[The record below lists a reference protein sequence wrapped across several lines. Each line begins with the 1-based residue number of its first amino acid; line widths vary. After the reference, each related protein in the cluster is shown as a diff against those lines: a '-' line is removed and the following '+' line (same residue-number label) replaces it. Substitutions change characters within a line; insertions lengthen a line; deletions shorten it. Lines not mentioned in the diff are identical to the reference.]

1 VQRRSFC
8 RICSAACGI
17 VVDVDGEHVLKVRG
31 DQSHPVSH
39 GYVCSKG
46 RGLAEWHHA
55 SRRLDRPRV
64 RGADVAWDDALDD
77 LATSLQGIVDAGGPS
92 AVGLYVATGTG
103 FDSASTVATASWLR
117 SLRSRSF
124 YSAVTVD
131 NAPAMVGTE
140 LVTGHPLLNPVW
152 NPDVPGLLVLVGHN
166 PVVSHGYGTAMPDP
180 VTYLR
185 RFRRG
190 GGTLWVLD
198 PRRTESAALAD
209 EHVAVRPGG
218 DVSLL
223 AALARGLLED
233 GADLDELHGHCDD
246 ASVSLLRDALEPFTI
261 ERASLAADVDT
272 AQIERLLE
280 TIRAHP
286 GQLNM
291 FAGTGVM
298 MGADGVLVEWLR
310 WVLMILNGS
319 LDKPDGMHFHDGWAP
334 RITPVRH
341 DGREHPGPAS
351 RPDLP
356 RVARQMPVLALVDEI
371 EAGNL
376 RALVACGGNPLS
388 ACPEPERMR
397 DALRRLE
404 TLVVIDVVDS
414 ELTEVATHVLPA
426 TGQLERA
433 DISSFPQ
440 VAMASTVQFTPAVVD
455 AVAERRP
462 VWWILGQ
469 LAARMGS
476 DLLGRDPDAMTDED
490 YLRDLLA
497 TSPLDTEVVFANGP
511 HGTPVPV
518 EVGWVR
524 ESFLDDGCW
533 NVAPQVLVDRL
544 RAHHAPGPGLLLT
557 PRREMGWS
565 NSVSYGRAAHEE
577 PVVRMHPDD
586 LAEIGASGGA
596 RCAITSA
603 HGTVEV
609 EVTADDGIR
618 RGVVSMTHGRAARPG
633 TLISRLVDVDPLT
646 AMPLASGVPVQVF
659 PTRGGERPGQERGI
673 SLQGFFSH

>member
-1 VQRRSFC
+1 MNPPLVQRRSFC

-17 VVDVDGEHVLKVRG
+17 VVDVDGERVLKVRG
-31 DQSHPVSH
+31 DPTHPVSH

-64 RGADVAWDDALDD
+64 RGTAVSWDDALDD
-77 LATSLQGIVDAGGPS
+77 VARSLQDVIDAGDPS
-92 AVGLYVATGTG
+92 AVGLYVATGMG
-103 FDSASTVATASWLR
+103 FDSAGTVVTASWLR

-131 NAPAMVGTE
+131 NAPAMVATE

-152 NPDVPGLLVLVGHN
+152 SPDIPGLLVLVGHN

-185 RFRRG
+185 QFRRG

-233 GADLDELHGHCDD
+233 GADLDELHGHCDN
-246 ASVSLLRDALEPFTI
+246 ASVNLLRDALAPFTI
-261 ERASLAADVDT
+261 ERASVAADVDT

-298 MGADGVLVEWLR
+298 MSADGVLVEWLR

-334 RITPVRH
+334 RVTPVRH
-341 DGREHPGPAS
+341 DGREHPGPVS

-404 TLVVIDVVDS
+404 ALVVIDVVDS

-433 DISSFPQ
+433 DVSSFPQ

-455 AVAERRP
+455 PVAERRP
-462 VWWILGQ
+462 VWWILGH
-469 LAARMGS
+469 LSARMGS
-476 DLLGRDPDAMTDED
+476 DLLGRHPDVMTDED

-497 TSPLDTEVVFANGP
+497 SSPLDAEAVFANGP
-511 HGTPVPV
+511 HGTTVPV

-524 ESFLDDGCW
+524 ESFLEGGCW
-533 NVAPQVLVDRL
+533 NIAPDVLIDRL
-544 RAHHAPGPGLLLT
+544 RAHEAPRPGLLLT

-565 NSVSYGRAAHEE
+565 NSVPYGRSARDE
-577 PVVRMHPDD
+577 PVVRMHPAD
-586 LAEIGASGGA
+586 LAEIGVSSGA
-596 RCAITSA
+596 RCSITSA

-609 EVTADDGIR
+609 DVIADGGIR
-618 RGVVSMTHGRAARPG
+618 RGVVSMTHGRDARPG
-633 TLISRLVDVDPLT
+633 VLISRLVDVDPLT
-646 AMPLASGVPVQVF
+646 AMPLASGVPVQVAAA
-659 PTRGGERPGQERGI
+659 GGD
-673 SLQGFFSH
+673 